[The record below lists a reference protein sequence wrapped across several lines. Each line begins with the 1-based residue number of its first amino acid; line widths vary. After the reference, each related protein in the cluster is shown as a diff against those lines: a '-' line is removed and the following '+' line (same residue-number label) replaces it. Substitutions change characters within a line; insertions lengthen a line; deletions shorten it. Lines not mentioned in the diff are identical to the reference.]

1 MPTLAGAAVDDAAAA
16 GSGSGL
22 GATGTGGGGSGVLG
36 ADGPTGA
43 GAGEAVGRGATD
55 VTAEW
60 GDATLGALIVSLG
73 GAFLAPVTRFGFAFS
88 ALTFVARPA
97 VVFVA
102 GFLAFVACL
111 AGCFAAAALPVFQ
124 LAAATGLTGCLAA
137 VLRPSFFVAFGV
149 MYEKEHS
156 AMQLHRLPCSIEAEA
171 RHCARREFTSAR
183 RNQLARVGVGKR
195 QRELMQTWIV
205 TDQKHAVP

>member
-16 GSGSGL
+16 GAGSGL

-111 AGCFAAAALPVFQ
+111 AGCFAAAALPVFL

-149 MYEKEHS
+149 MYEKSIALCGCTAFHAPSKRKLAIAPVGNLPPRGGTSSPES
-156 AMQLHRLPCSIEAEA
+156 ASASANA
-171 RHCARREFTSAR
+171 RSCRPG
-183 RNQLARVGVGKR
+183 L
-195 QRELMQTWIV
+195 
-205 TDQKHAVP
+205 

>member
-1 MPTLAGAAVDDAAAA
+1 M
-16 GSGSGL
+16 
-22 GATGTGGGGSGVLG
+22 LG

-183 RNQLARVGVGKR
+183 RNRLARRR
-195 QRELMQTWIV
+195 QAPARDHADLDCDRSEARSPRSREADELYTSL
-205 TDQKHAVP
+205 AVFEKVALWPRHQLNID